1 MAPYLNPAN
10 CFVVLGWPKSPFGFF
25 RKMALAALAVF
36 NFIQNNFVRLY
47 CDSCHTSVQLK
58 KPSKLVNFCVAI
70 LILNMEENTLYYFKK
85 GKNAIE
91 THKGFVQCMEMVL

>member
-1 MAPYLNPAN
+1 
-10 CFVVLGWPKSPFGFF
+10 
-25 RKMALAALAVF
+25 MALAALVVF

-91 THKGFVQCMEMVL
+91 THKGFVQCMEMVLWLIESVKSGLWNFVLEISRWTMVHSG